1 MDWLIWVGAAT
12 SVSGLCGLIWCISIV
27 VRAKRMKFPDD
38 KMREVVRGVILPNMG
53 ALLLSALGLM
63 MVVAGMLLG

>member
-12 SVSGLCGLIWCISIV
+12 SISGLCGLIWCILIV

-38 KMREVVRGVILPNMG
+38 KMREVIRGVILPNFG

-63 MVVAGMLLG
+63 MVIMGILLG